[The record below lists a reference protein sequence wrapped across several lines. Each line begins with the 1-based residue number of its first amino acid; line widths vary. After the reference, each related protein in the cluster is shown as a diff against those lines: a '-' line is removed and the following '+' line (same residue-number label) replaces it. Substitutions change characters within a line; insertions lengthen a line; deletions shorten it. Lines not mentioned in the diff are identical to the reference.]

1 MNVKRLFLVYLSA
14 LTLLLLSVFT
24 SMIVTE
30 LEASDIAEEAIQI
43 NIAGPQRMLSQRI
56 IYLAQSLVGFASR
69 TSQD

>member
-1 MNVKRLFLVYLSA
+1 MNVKRLFLVYFSA

-30 LEASDIAEEAIQI
+30 LEASDIAEDASQI
-43 NIAGPQRMLSQRI
+43 NIAGRQRMLSQSI
-56 IYLAQSLVGFASR
+56 IYLAQSPVGFASR

>member
-30 LEASDIAEEAIQI
+30 LEASDIAEDASQI
-43 NIAGPQRMLSQRI
+43 NIAGRQRMLSQRI